1 MNLLLLCMLYEATFF
16 LLVVVPS
23 PQIPTSCKPSVLQN
37 EDNRYIILLPPL
49 FDFDISL
56 IFKIHFFEDI
66 EVFIFRHITEFIQ
79 INFII
84 IS

>member
-49 FDFDISL
+49 FDFEIPTIHIAFFKDVIIL
-56 IFKIHFFEDI
+56 IFEY
-66 EVFIFRHITEFIQ
+66 
-79 INFII
+79 II
-84 IS
+84 DSR